1 LELDIDPGGGDRSRV
16 TLQLSQVRGVNF
28 VIDGEACVG
37 CLACARVCPTNAIA
51 VAPDASWV
59 RVMDE
64 ACIRCG
70 LCVPECPHGAVE
82 VAGELG
88 YAVAA
93 AAEGTAAL
101 ILDTECA
108 AHFYPATPEQVVNAC
123 YGSGFRVVTRGVI
136 GDELVAMEYLRL
148 WRTETWGTM
157 IRSTDPVVVDTIRT
171 EYPELVP
178 YLAPVATPAVAEA
191 RYLRSIHPD
200 GIKTVYAGLS
210 SVGATEVD
218 ATITFRDLEELFKV
232 RGVNLHSQPLVFTRV
247 PQERRRHLS
256 VAGGMPMVLLEEAK
270 HSSRRFQKVRGLA
283 ALPAISRAVTVDRLD
298 LGFVDIL
305 SYEGALDHPLSGPRE
320 QLYWRRAVV
329 QSTEP
334 PRSRSP
340 VVEPG
345 VVASVG
351 AVFDIRPRRI
361 AADPGAVEQVMA
373 AIGLGPNGRPWDC
386 RACGYNS
393 CREFS
398 EAAALGR
405 ASLKQCSPYQERQA
419 GEAQRAAATD
429 MLTGLATFRVLRD
442 RLTHEVE
449 RSKRS
454 GDRFTVLFLD
464 LDRLKEVNDRF
475 GHEAGNEV
483 LKAVAHE
490 IRAAVRASDLAARYG
505 GDEFVVILTRTD
517 LSGAER
523 VAEAL
528 RTGVELVG
536 SKLGVQ
542 VTVSI
547 GIAEYDPDR
556 PASGDLLVNAD
567 RALYRAKAAGRNTV
581 V

>member
-1 LELDIDPGGGDRSRV
+1 M
-16 TLQLSQVRGVNF
+16 VNF
-28 VIDGEACVG
+28 VIDAESCVG

-59 RVMDE
+59 RVLDE

-88 YAVAA
+88 HAVAV
-93 AAEGTAAL
+93 AAEGTGAL
-101 ILDTECA
+101 ILGTESA

-123 YGSGFRVVTRGVI
+123 YAAGFRVVSRGVI

-148 WRTETWGTM
+148 WRTEAWGTM
-157 IRSTDPVVVDTIRT
+157 IRSTDPVVVDTIRA

-191 RYLRSIHPD
+191 RYLRTGHGDDLKI
-200 GIKTVYAGLS
+200 VYAGLAPS
-210 SVGATEVD
+210 AGASEIN
-218 ATITFRDLEELFKV
+218 AAITFADLAELFRA
-232 RGVNLHSQPLVFTRV
+232 RGVTLAAQPLVFTRV
-247 PQERRRHLS
+247 PQERRRHVS
-256 VAGGMPMVLLEEAK
+256 VAGGLPITMLEEAK
-270 HSSRRFQKVRGLA
+270 HSSRRFQKVRGLSS
-283 ALPAISRAVTVDRLD
+283 LKAISRAVTVDRLD
-298 LGFVDIL
+298 LGFIDML
-305 SYEGALDHPLSGPRE
+305 SFEGALDHPLSGPRD
-320 QLYWRRAVV
+320 QLYWRRALV

-334 PRSRSP
+334 PRSRVP

-345 VVASVG
+345 LVASVG
-351 AVFDIRPRRI
+351 AVFDIRPRKHE
-361 AADPGAVEQVMA
+361 ADPVAVEQVMA

-386 RACGYNS
+386 RACGYGS
-393 CREFS
+393 CKEFA

-405 ASLKQCSPYQERQA
+405 ASLRQCAPYQDRQVE
-419 GEAQRAAATD
+419 EAQRAAATD
-429 MLTGLATFRVLRD
+429 LLTGLATFRVLRD
-442 RLTHEVE
+442 RLSHEVE

-464 LDRLKEVNDRF
+464 LDRLKEINDRY
-475 GHEAGNEV
+475 GHESGNEV
-483 LKAVAHE
+483 LKAVAQE
-490 IRAAVRASDLAARYG
+490 IRSVVRASDLAARYG

-517 LSGAER
+517 LLGAER

-528 RTGVELVG
+528 RTGVERVG
-536 SKLGVQ
+536 RRLGYPDAT

-556 PASGDLLVNAD
+556 PSSGDLLVNAD
-567 RALYRAKAAGRNTV
+567 RALYRAKAMGRNTV

>member
-1 LELDIDPGGGDRSRV
+1 MH
-16 TLQLSQVRGVNF
+16 F
-28 VIDGEACVG
+28 VIDDEACVG
-37 CLACARVCPTNAIA
+37 CLACVRVCPSNAIA
-51 VAPDASWV
+51 VAPDGSWV
-59 RVMDE
+59 RVIDE
-64 ACIRCG
+64 ACVHCG
-70 LCVPECPHGAVE
+70 LCVPECPHGAVD

-88 YAVAA
+88 HAVAI
-93 AAEGTAAL
+93 AAEGTGAL

-108 AHFYPATPEQVVNAC
+108 AHFYPAVPEQVVNAC
-123 YGSGFRVVTRGVI
+123 YAAGFRLVSRGVI

-148 WRTETWGTM
+148 WQSETWGTL
-157 IRSTDPVVVDTIRT
+157 IRSTDPVVVATVRS
-171 EYPELVP
+171 EFPELVP
-178 YLAPVATPAVAEA
+178 YLAPVVPPVVAEG
-191 RYLRSIHPD
+191 RYLRSIQPE
-200 GIKTVYAGLS
+200 GIKVVYAGLTPMAG
-210 SVGATEVD
+210 VPEID
-218 ATITFRDLEELFKV
+218 AAITFAELDELFRA
-232 RGVNLHSQPLVFTRV
+232 RGVAVQAQPTVFTRV

-256 VAGGMPMVLLEEAK
+256 VAGGLPVTMLEEAK
-270 HSSRRFQKVRGLA
+270 HSSRRFQKVRGLSG
-283 ALPAISRAVTVDRLD
+283 LKAISRAVTVDRID
-298 LGFVDIL
+298 LGFVDVL
-305 SYEGALDHPLSGPRE
+305 SYEGALDHPLSGPRD

-329 QSTEP
+329 QNTEP
-334 PRSRSP
+334 PRSRVP
-340 VVEPG
+340 VVEAG

-351 AVFDIRPRRI
+351 AVFDIRPRTN
-361 AADPGAVEQVMA
+361 AGAEPEQVEQVLA

-386 RACGYNS
+386 RACGYDT
-393 CREFS
+393 CRAFA

-405 ASLKQCSPYQERQA
+405 ASLKQCGPYQERQA
-419 GEAQRAAATD
+419 EEAHRAAATD
-429 MLTGLATFRVLRD
+429 LLTGLATFRVLRD

-464 LDRLKEVNDRF
+464 LDRLKQVNDQF

-483 LKAVAHE
+483 LKEVAHE

-517 LSGAER
+517 LLGAER

-528 RTGVELVG
+528 RRGVETVG
-536 SKLGVQ
+536 QRMGFA

-556 PASGDLLVNAD
+556 PSGGDLLVNAD

>member
-1 LELDIDPGGGDRSRV
+1 
-16 TLQLSQVRGVNF
+16 VNF
-28 VIDGEACVG
+28 VIDGEACVA

-88 YAVAA
+88 HAVAVAA
-93 AAEGTAAL
+93 EGMGAL
-101 ILDTECA
+101 ILGTECA

-123 YGSGFRVVTRGVI
+123 YAAGFRLVSRGVI

-157 IRSTDPVVVDTIRT
+157 IRSTDPVVVDTIRS

-178 YLAPVATPAVAEA
+178 YLAPVATPMIAEA
-191 RYLRSIHPD
+191 RYLRSLASD
-200 GIKTVYAGLS
+200 GLKVVYAGLAP
-210 SVGATEVD
+210 SVGAPEVD
-218 ATITFRDLEELFKV
+218 AGITYRDLEELFRV
-232 RGVNLHSQPLVFTRV
+232 RGVNLHAQPLVFTRV
-247 PQERRRHLS
+247 PQERRRHVS
-256 VAGGMPMVLLEEAK
+256 VAGGMPMVLLEEASQ
-270 HSSRRFQKVRGLA
+270 SSRRFQKVRGLGG
-283 ALPAISRAVTVDRLD
+283 LKAISRAVTVDRID
-298 LGFVDIL
+298 LGFIDIL
-305 SYEGALDHPLSGPRE
+305 SCEGALDHPLSGPRE

-334 PRSRSP
+334 PRSRVP

-351 AVFDIRPRRI
+351 AVFDIRPRRVDP
-361 AADPGAVEQVMA
+361 ADPAAVEQVLTS
-373 AIGLGPNGRPWDC
+373 IGLGPNGRPWDC

-393 CREFS
+393 CRDFA

-405 ASLKQCSPYQERQA
+405 ASLRQCSPYQERQA
-419 GEAQRAAATD
+419 DEAQRAAATD

-464 LDRLKEVNDRF
+464 LDRLKEVNDRY

-483 LKAVAHE
+483 LKAVAAE
-490 IRAAVRASDLAARYG
+490 VRTAVRASDLAARYG

-517 LSGAER
+517 LGGAER

-528 RTGVELVG
+528 RTRVEEVG
-536 SKLGVQ
+536 QRLGFA

-556 PASGDLLVNAD
+556 PSSGDLLVNAD

>member
-1 LELDIDPGGGDRSRV
+1 M
-16 TLQLSQVRGVNF
+16 NF
-28 VIDGEACVG
+28 VIDGEACVA

-70 LCVPECPHGAVE
+70 LCVPECPHGAVQ
-82 VAGELG
+82 VAGEVG
-88 YAVAA
+88 HAVAI
-93 AAEGTAAL
+93 AAEGTGIL
-101 ILDTECA
+101 ILGTECA
-108 AHFYPATPEQVVNAC
+108 AFFFPATPEQVVNAC
-123 YGSGFRVVTRGVI
+123 YAAGFRVVSRGVI
-136 GDELVAMEYLRL
+136 GDELVAMEYLKL

-157 IRSTDPVVVDTIRT
+157 LRSTDPVVVETVRS

-191 RYLRSIHPD
+191 RYLRSVHP
-200 GIKTVYAGLS
+200 GPVKIVYAGIAPCL
-210 SVGATEVD
+210 GAPEVN
-218 ATITFRDLEELFKV
+218 ASITFAELEELFRA
-232 RGVNLHSQPLVFTRV
+232 RGVNLHAQPLVFTRV

-256 VAGGMPMVLLEEAK
+256 VAGGLPIQLLEEARQ
-270 HSSRRFQKVRGLA
+270 SSRRFQKVRGLA
-283 ALPAISRAVTVDRLD
+283 ALRAISRAITVDRLD

-305 SYEGALDHPLSGPRE
+305 SFEGVLDHPLSGPRE
-320 QLYWRRAVV
+320 ELYWRRAVV

-334 PRSRSP
+334 PRSRAP

-345 VVASVG
+345 IVASVG
-351 AVFDIRPRRI
+351 AVFDIRPRRARAD
-361 AADPGAVEQVMA
+361 AAAVEQVME

-386 RACGYNS
+386 RACGYAS
-393 CREFS
+393 CRDFA

-405 ASLKQCSPYQERQA
+405 ASLRQCTPYQERKA
-419 GEAQRAAATD
+419 EEAQRAAATD

-442 RLTHEVE
+442 RLSHEVE

-454 GDRFTVLFLD
+454 GDRFAVLFLD
-464 LDRLKEVNDRF
+464 LDRLKEINDQY
-475 GHEAGNEV
+475 GHESGNEV
-483 LKAVAHE
+483 LKAVAQE
-490 IRAAVRASDLAARYG
+490 VRGAVRASDLAARYG

-517 LSGAER
+517 QIGAER

-528 RTGVELVG
+528 RTGIENVG
-536 SKLGVQ
+536 RRLGYPDRT

-556 PASGDLLVNAD
+556 PSSGDLLVNAD

>member
-1 LELDIDPGGGDRSRV
+1 L
-16 TLQLSQVRGVNF
+16 NF
-28 VIDGEACVG
+28 VIDDDACVE

-59 RVMDE
+59 RVLDE

-70 LCVPECPHGAVE
+70 LCVPECPHGAIE
-82 VAGELG
+82 VTGELG
-88 YAVAA
+88 HAVAI
-93 AAEGTAAL
+93 AAEGTGIL
-101 ILDTECA
+101 ILGTESA

-123 YGSGFRVVTRGVI
+123 YGAGFRVVSRGVI

-148 WRTETWGTM
+148 WRAEAWATM
-157 IRSTDPVVVDTIRT
+157 IRSTDPVVVDTVRADF
-171 EYPELVP
+171 PELVP

-191 RYLRSIHPD
+191 RYLREIHPE
-200 GIKTVYAGLS
+200 GAKIVYAGLS
-210 SVGATEVD
+210 PSAGTDEINAS
-218 ATITFRDLEELFKV
+218 ITFAELEELFRV
-232 RGVNLHSQPLVFTRV
+232 RGVTLHAQPLVFTRV

-256 VAGGMPMVLLEEAK
+256 VAGGMPITMLEEAK
-270 HSSRRFQKVRGLA
+270 HSSRRFQKIRGLA
-283 ALPAISRAVTVDRLD
+283 ALKAITRAIAIDRLD
-298 LGFVDIL
+298 LGFIDIL

-334 PRSRSP
+334 PRSRVP

-345 VVASVG
+345 VVASIG
-351 AVFDIRPRRI
+351 AVFDIRPRR
-361 AADPGAVEQVMA
+361 AKAEPAAVEQVLG

-386 RACGYNS
+386 RACGYAS
-393 CREFS
+393 CHEFA

-405 ASLKQCSPYQERQA
+405 ASLRQCSPYQERQA
-419 GEAQRAAATD
+419 DEAQRAAATD

-442 RLTHEVE
+442 RLSHEVE

-464 LDRLKEVNDRF
+464 LDRLKEINDKF
-475 GHEAGNEV
+475 GHESGNDV
-483 LKAVAHE
+483 LKAVAQE

-517 LSGAER
+517 QGGAER

-528 RTGVELVG
+528 RHGVENVG
-536 SKLGVQ
+536 RRLGYPDGT
-542 VTVSI
+542 VTVSV

>member
-1 LELDIDPGGGDRSRV
+1 
-16 TLQLSQVRGVNF
+16 VNF
-28 VIDGEACVG
+28 VIDAELCVG

-59 RVMDE
+59 RVLDE

-88 YAVAA
+88 HAVAI
-93 AAEGTAAL
+93 AAEGTGAL
-101 ILDTECA
+101 ILGTESA

-123 YGSGFRVVTRGVI
+123 YAAGFRVVSRGVI

-157 IRSTDPVVVDTIRT
+157 IRSTDPVVVDTIRA

-191 RYLRSIHPD
+191 RYLRSAHPD
-200 GIKTVYAGLS
+200 GMKIVYAGLAP
-210 SVGATEVD
+210 SVGASEVD
-218 ATITFRDLEELFKV
+218 AAITFADLAELFRV
-232 RGVNLHSQPLVFTRV
+232 RGVTLQSQPLVFTRV

-256 VAGGMPMVLLEEAK
+256 VAGGMPIALLEEAK
-270 HSSRRFQKVRGLA
+270 HSSRRFQKVRGLNN
-283 ALPAISRAVTVDRLD
+283 LRGISRAITVDRLD
-298 LGFVDIL
+298 LGFIDLL
-305 SYEGALDHPLSGPRE
+305 SFEGVLDHPLSGPRE
-320 QLYWRRAVV
+320 QLYWRRALV

-334 PRSRSP
+334 PRSRVP

-345 VVASVG
+345 LVASVG
-351 AVFDIRPRRI
+351 AVFDIRPRRHRP
-361 AADPGAVEQVMA
+361 DPGAVEQVMN

-386 RACGYNS
+386 RACGYGS
-393 CREFS
+393 CREFA
-398 EAAALGR
+398 EASALGR
-405 ASLKQCSPYQERQA
+405 ASLRQCSPYQERQA
-419 GEAQRAAATD
+419 EEAQRAAATD
-429 MLTGLATFRVLRD
+429 LLTGLATFRVLRD
-442 RLTHEVE
+442 RMTHEVE

-464 LDRLKEVNDRF
+464 LDRLKEINDRF
-475 GHEAGNEV
+475 GHESGNEV
-483 LKAVAHE
+483 LKAVAQE
-490 IRAAVRASDLAARYG
+490 IRSAVRASDLAARYG

-517 LSGAER
+517 LGGAER

-528 RTGVELVG
+528 RTGVEKVG
-536 SKLGVQ
+536 QRLGYPEGT
-542 VTVSI
+542 VTVSV

-556 PASGDLLVNAD
+556 PSTGDLLVNAD
-567 RALYRAKAAGRNTV
+567 RALYRAKAMGRNTV

>member
-1 LELDIDPGGGDRSRV
+1 MENPRIN
-16 TLQLSQVRGVNF
+16 QVRTVNF

-51 VAPDASWV
+51 VAPDATWV
-59 RVMDE
+59 RVLDE

-88 YAVAA
+88 HAVAV
-93 AAEGTAAL
+93 AAEGTGAL
-101 ILDTECA
+101 ILGTESA

-123 YGSGFRVVTRGVI
+123 YAAGFRVVSRGVI

-157 IRSTDPVVVDTIRT
+157 IRSTDPVVVDTIRA
-171 EYPELVP
+171 EFPELVP

-191 RYLRSIHPD
+191 RYLRTVYPEDLKI
-200 GIKTVYAGLS
+200 VYAGLTP
-210 SVGATEVD
+210 SVGAEEIAAAV
-218 ATITFRDLEELFKV
+218 TFADLEELFRA
-232 RGVNLHSQPLVFTRV
+232 RGVNLLAQPLVFTRV

-256 VAGGMPMVLLEEAK
+256 VAGGMPITLLEEAK
-270 HSSRRFQKVRGLA
+270 QSSRRFQKVRGLG
-283 ALPAISRAVTVDRLD
+283 ALKAISRAVTGDRID
-298 LGFVDIL
+298 LGFIDIL

-320 QLYWRRAVV
+320 ELYWRRAVV

-334 PRSRSP
+334 PRSRVP

-345 VVASVG
+345 VIASVG

-361 AADPGAVEQVMA
+361 AADPEAVDQVLR
-373 AIGLGPNGRPWDC
+373 AIGLGPNGRAWDC
-386 RACGYNS
+386 RACGYDS
-393 CREFS
+393 CKEFA

-405 ASLKQCSPYQERQA
+405 ASLRQCSPYQERQA
-419 GEAQRAAATD
+419 EEAQRAAATD

-442 RLTHEVE
+442 RLSHEVE

-464 LDRLKEVNDRF
+464 LDRLKEINDKF
-475 GHEAGNEV
+475 GHESGNEV
-483 LKAVAHE
+483 LKAVSHE
-490 IRAAVRASDLAARYG
+490 IRKAVRASDLAARYG
-505 GDEFVVILTRTD
+505 GDEFVVVLTRTD
-517 LSGAER
+517 LVGAER

-528 RTGVELVG
+528 RTGVEEVG
-536 SKLGVQ
+536 HRLGYP

-556 PASGDLLVNAD
+556 PSSGDLLVNAD

-581 V
+581 A

>member
-1 LELDIDPGGGDRSRV
+1 M
-16 TLQLSQVRGVNF
+16 NF

-64 ACIRCG
+64 SCIRCG
-70 LCVPECPHGAVE
+70 LCVPECPHDAVLVE
-82 VAGELG
+82 GELG
-88 YAVAA
+88 HAVAI
-93 AAEGTAAL
+93 AAEGFGAL
-101 ILDTECA
+101 ILGTECA

-123 YGSGFRVVTRGVI
+123 YAAGFRVVSRGVI

-148 WRTETWGTM
+148 WRSDTWGTM
-157 IRSTDPVVVDTIRT
+157 IRSTDPVVVDTVRS

-191 RYLRSIHPD
+191 RYLQSVHQETL
-200 GIKTVYAGLS
+200 KVVYTGLAPS
-210 SVGATEVD
+210 EVPEI
-218 ATITFRDLEELFKV
+218 AAKITYKDLEELFRV
-232 RGVNLHSQPLVFTRV
+232 RGVNLHAQPLVFTRV

-256 VAGGMPMVLLEEAK
+256 VAGGLPMALLEEAK
-270 HSSRRFQKVRGLA
+270 QSSRRFQKVRGLA
-283 ALPAISRAVTVDRLD
+283 GLKAISRAITVDRIE
-298 LGFVDIL
+298 LGFIDIL
-305 SYEGALDHPLSGPRE
+305 SYEGMLDHPLSGPRE

-334 PRSRSP
+334 PRSRLP
-340 VVEPG
+340 VVEPD

-351 AVFDIRPRRI
+351 AVFDIRPRRGG
-361 AADPGAVEQVMA
+361 ADPAAVEQVLD

-386 RACGYNS
+386 RACGYSS
-393 CREFS
+393 CRDFAD
-398 EAAALGR
+398 AAALGR
-405 ASLKQCSPYQERQA
+405 ASLRQCSPYQERQA
-419 GEAQRAAATD
+419 DEAQRAAATD

-464 LDRLKEVNDRF
+464 LDRLKEVNDKY
-475 GHEAGNEV
+475 GHEAGNDV

-490 IRAAVRASDLAARYG
+490 IRSAVRASDLAARYG

-517 LSGAER
+517 LVGAER

-528 RTGVELVG
+528 RTGVESVG
-536 SKLGVQ
+536 QRLGYPQ
-542 VTVSI
+542 GAVTVSV

-556 PASGDLLVNAD
+556 PSSGDLLVNAD

>member
-1 LELDIDPGGGDRSRV
+1 M
-16 TLQLSQVRGVNF
+16 NF
-28 VIDGEACVG
+28 VIDGEACVA

-70 LCVPECPHGAVE
+70 LCVPECPHGAVQ
-82 VAGELG
+82 VAGEVG
-88 YAVAA
+88 HAVAI
-93 AAEGTAAL
+93 AAEGTGIL
-101 ILDTECA
+101 ILGTECA
-108 AHFYPATPEQVVNAC
+108 AFFFPATPEQVVNAC
-123 YGSGFRVVTRGVI
+123 YAAGFRVVSRGVI
-136 GDELVAMEYLRL
+136 GDELVAMEYLKL

-157 IRSTDPVVVDTIRT
+157 LRSTDPVVVETVRS

-191 RYLRSIHPD
+191 RYLRSVHP
-200 GIKTVYAGLS
+200 GPVKIVYAGITPCL
-210 SVGATEVD
+210 GAPEVN
-218 ATITFRDLEELFKV
+218 ASITFAELEELFRA
-232 RGVNLHSQPLVFTRV
+232 RGVNLHAQPLVFTRV

-256 VAGGMPMVLLEEAK
+256 VAGGLPIQLLEEARQ
-270 HSSRRFQKVRGLA
+270 SSRRFQKVRGLS
-283 ALPAISRAVTVDRLD
+283 ALRAISRAITVDRLD

-305 SYEGALDHPLSGPRE
+305 SFEGVLDHPLSGPRE
-320 QLYWRRAVV
+320 ELYWRRAVV

-334 PRSRSP
+334 PRSRAP

-345 VVASVG
+345 IVASVG
-351 AVFDIRPRRI
+351 AVFDIRPRRARAD
-361 AADPGAVEQVMA
+361 AAAVEQVME

-386 RACGYNS
+386 RACGYAS
-393 CREFS
+393 CRDFA

-405 ASLKQCSPYQERQA
+405 ASLRQCTPYQERKA
-419 GEAQRAAATD
+419 EEAQRAAATD

-442 RLTHEVE
+442 RLSHEVE

-454 GDRFTVLFLD
+454 GDRFAVLFLD
-464 LDRLKEVNDRF
+464 LDRLKEINDQY
-475 GHEAGNEV
+475 GHESGNEV
-483 LKAVAHE
+483 LKAVAQE
-490 IRAAVRASDLAARYG
+490 VRGAVRASDLAARYG

-517 LSGAER
+517 QIGAER

-528 RTGVELVG
+528 RTGIENVG
-536 SKLGVQ
+536 RRLGYPDRT

-556 PASGDLLVNAD
+556 PSSGDLLVNAD